1 MESQHLQNIKET
13 LERLE
18 SLSDDILKDREIQ
31 NDKMLVLY
39 NKLLNNEEMRLTW
52 IKKKMP
58 WYIIEGFKISSGDL
72 GLINNTIYIGVS
84 FGKSQQTNCY
94 VRITPKD
101 ID

>member
-13 LERLE
+13 LE
-18 SLSDDILKDREIQ
+18 SLSDDIIKDREIQ

-58 WYIIEGFKISSGDL
+58 WYITEDFKISSRDL
-72 GLINNTIYIGVS
+72 GLINDIIYIGVS
-84 FGKSQQTNCY
+84 FGKSQKTNCY
-94 VRITPKD
+94 VRITPDD
-101 ID
+101 IDW

>member
-13 LERLE
+13 LE
-18 SLSDDILKDREIQ
+18 SLSDDIIKDREIQ

-58 WYIIEGFKISSGDL
+58 WYITEGFKISSKDL
-72 GLINNTIYIGVS
+72 GLINDIIYIGVS
-84 FGKSQQTNCY
+84 FGKSQTTNCY

-101 ID
+101 IDW